1 MTVKSVE
8 VMKVVEFIARKL
20 NEERIR
26 FVFAGSVSSLIQGCD
41 ITPGDIDI
49 LVPLPIDVHKTA
61 LILCEYLIDQS
72 IDVDT
77 PIECWVATHTAPYRK
92 FVDFASNEWTF
103 SRLIVNGIKL
113 EIANIRPANDEGY
126 VNGTGFWENGPH
138 IWQHIILIPF
148 KDMELPVIPLE
159 IQLETN
165 MNRNLEPRIN
175 EIVKIFRSK
184 GYNEKLINYALN
196 QTNRKK
202 FQEFFSNH

>member
-20 NEERIR
+20 NEEGIR

-41 ITPGDIDI
+41 IIPGDIDI
-49 LVPLPIDVHKTA
+49 LVPLSIGVHNAA
-61 LILCEYLIDQS
+61 LILSEYLIEQS
-72 IDVDT
+72 IDADT
-77 PIECWVATHTAPYRK
+77 QIESWLATHTTPFRK
-92 FVDFASNEWTF
+92 FVDSASNEWTF

-113 EIANIRPANDEGY
+113 EIANIQPVNDEGY
-126 VNGTGFWENGPH
+126 INGSGFWENGPH
-138 IWQHIILIPF
+138 IWQHTIMIPF

-165 MNRNLEPRIN
+165 MNRNLEQRIN
-175 EIVKIFRSK
+175 EIIKIFRSK

-202 FQEFFSNH
+202 FQEFFYNH